1 MVKHPFVVGFLV
13 AEFPTAEEQDT
24 LHSPSPE
31 DAYALPPSGR
41 DLKIRDIPSVND
53 IKLGMRRLSPE
64 QRSIAVNISRSIAM
78 AYVMDQVQVFC

>member
-1 MVKHPFVVGFLV
+1 MVGFLV